1 MDLTKLNQEYCQRI
15 KEDKE
20 AHALSAAEEIAYMSQ
35 STAKYHGRCVSTL
48 YMPKIFLKG
57 LIVGSLSSSP
67 TFQNAMP

>member
-1 MDLTKLNQEYCQRI
+1 MELTKLNQEYCQRI

-48 YMPKIFLKG
+48 YMPKIF
-57 LIVGSLSSSP
+57 
-67 TFQNAMP
+67 